1 MGLSSEYRV
10 LALLG
15 LVISFVGLLAAESGK
30 NGSMNVRSYITW
42 DDLTVDENGLASK
55 SKSDV
60 QVIVV
65 DQNGNGDSSTVQGAV
80 DMVPDQNSQ
89 RVKIYISPGTYREK
103 VFVPKNKPYVSF
115 IGKRNQTHGV
125 VITWNSKSSDI
136 GSNGQELGTYGSA
149 TVAVESNYFCANRI
163 TFENSVVAEAGGHG
177 MQGVALRV
185 DSDRA
190 MFYQVRILGTQDTLL
205 DNTGTHYFLKCF
217 IQGKIDFIC
226 GSAKSLYEDCR
237 LKSTADSYGAIAA
250 HHRDT
255 PSEETGFSFVG
266 CSIQGTGKVYLG
278 RAWGDYSRIIYSN
291 CHMDD
296 IIIPQGWTEW
306 NHPSRKKTALFGEFQ
321 CQGKG
326 ADRSGRV
333 PWSKSFTFEE
343 ARPFL
348 DRNFINGDKW
358 LRL

>member
-1 MGLSSEYRV
+1 MIMGLSSEFRV
-10 LALLG
+10 LALFAF
-15 LVISFVGLLAAESGK
+15 VISLVGLLAAESGD
-30 NGSMNVRSYITW
+30 NGSVRDYITW
-42 DDLTVDENGLASK
+42 DDLTVDENSLASQ
-55 SKSDV
+55 SKSDL

-65 DQNGNGDSSTVQGAV
+65 DQNGNGHSSTVQGAV
-80 DMVPDQNSQ
+80 DMVPDHNTD

-149 TVAVESNYFCANRI
+149 TVAVESDYFCANRI
-163 TFENSVVAEAGGHG
+163 TFENSVVAQAGGRG

-185 DSDRA
+185 DSERA
-190 MFYQVRILGTQDTLL
+190 MFYKVKILGTQDTLL

-217 IQGKIDFIC
+217 IQGKVDFIC
-226 GSAKSLYEDCR
+226 GSARSFYEDCR
-237 LKSTADSYGAIAA
+237 LKSTTESYGAIAA

-255 PSEETGFSFVG
+255 PNEDTGFSFVG

-291 CHMDD
+291 CYMDD
-296 IIIPQGWTEW
+296 IIIPEGWTEW
-306 NHPSRKKTALFGEFQ
+306 NHPSRKKTAFFGEFQ

-333 PWSKSFTFEE
+333 RWSKSFTNEE
-343 ARPFL
+343 AKPFL
-348 DRNFINGDKW
+348 DRNFINGEQW